1 VSHPFNII
9 TRRCTITGSGGAAL
23 ATGDVITGT
32 SAMHAIVMSNG
43 DAKCKFEVP
52 VPGTSQ
58 VVACHLFL
66 TRDGEDLR
74 CFDTTYG
81 DYSYFFVGNATEPD
95 RVRIIEATP
104 DACEISI
111 EWDNRSLGSPGLVE
125 RNPAGTVNYYNNA
138 VESPFS
144 QATAH
149 YLSSLTT
156 LRKCVRMVRGLPG
169 YFLAWRSTPDVT
181 PIVTAHSQGLNNDKD
196 HGGER
201 EFGTGAGTAV
211 AWAST
216 GKIAY
221 FPAWRSQRDWS
232 AVTTAIPSF
241 DNFAWWPGIDDA
253 PYANWDHATVIAMQ
267 PSGFPTHQTTGPWY
281 VARIPVSGYGG
292 SANVASVLVQQNP
305 NEIGVWCYAGQSGI
319 VVNHLTNPWI
329 EADGQK
335 TRFPIFVGAVYHEPD
350 ATSVAKAGYTGTV
363 AYGNE
368 PSAAVQASVTAL
380 VASVDGSWPT

>member
-1 VSHPFNII
+1 MSHPFNIV
-9 TRRCTITGSGGAAL
+9 TRRCAITGAGGATL
-23 ATGDVITGT
+23 ATGDVVTGA

-43 DAKCKFEVP
+43 QAKCKYEVP

-58 VVACHLFL
+58 VTACHLFL
-66 TRDGEDLR
+66 THQDEDLR

-81 DYSYFFVGNATEPD
+81 DYSYFFIGNDTEPD
-95 RVRIIEATP
+95 RVRVIEATP

-111 EWDNRSLGSPGLVE
+111 EWDSRSLGSPGLVE
-125 RNPAGTVNYYNNA
+125 RNPGGLVN
-138 VESPFS
+138 
-144 QATAH
+144 H
-149 YLSSLTT
+149 YDNGNQRLITSLTT

-216 GKIAY
+216 GRVAY

-232 AVTTAIPSF
+232 AVTAAIPSF
-241 DNFAWWPGIDDA
+241 DNFAWWPGIDDP

-267 PSGFPTHQTTGPWY
+267 PSGFPAHQTTGPWY
-281 VARIPVSGYGG
+281 VARIPVSSYGG
-292 SANVASVLVQQNP
+292 NANVASVLVQQNP

-335 TRFPIFVGAVYHEPD
+335 TRFPIFVGAVYYAPD
-350 ATSVAKAGYTGTV
+350 SSSVAKSGYTGNV

-368 PSAAVQASVTAL
+368 PSTEVQAKVTAL
-380 VASVDGSWPT
+380 VTNVDGAWPR